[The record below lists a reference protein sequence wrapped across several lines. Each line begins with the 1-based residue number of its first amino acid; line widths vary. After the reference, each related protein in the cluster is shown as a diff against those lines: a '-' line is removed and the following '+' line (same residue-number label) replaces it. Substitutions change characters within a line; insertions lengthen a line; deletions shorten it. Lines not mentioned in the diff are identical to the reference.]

1 MYIYYFILVVASAVG
16 GYFAY
21 ERPHSVSWLAAA
33 VTNLFLAG
41 FVYSN
46 GRQVKINR
54 AFAILCFC
62 VALWT
67 LSVFGLYIFT
77 DEVSVGHWIR
87 LLRPGYFFLAPAI
100 FYFMLVLAKSDTG
113 KNIKLVYISFVIA
126 AALSLLNYA
135 GFFDEGVV
143 RRGLSFF
150 PKIGRRYI
158 ATLVNLGFW
167 GGWGLLFIF
176 RAYGRL
182 TSVRERQQLKYFFA
196 GSSIALLLGLVSN
209 TLFGLGLNVYP
220 MGGIGIIV
228 YALVVSYAIIR
239 HQLMDIEVII
249 RKGIIYAT
257 LTLSIMGVY
266 AIAVG
271 VSVGIFGVHAGNWF
285 TNALGGIVI
294 ALIFLPLRS
303 RIQLLVDRLFFK
315 DKYDYHKT
323 LRDFSRDI
331 TSILELELLFR
342 LLVNKITETMHIRR
356 GCIMIY
362 DPDKD
367 KYEARYCTGQD
378 GEILRF
384 ELGAADAAVEWLN
397 KHASA
402 LNLAAHDESLFVKLR
417 ERGIT
422 LVIPLIN
429 KNKLVGIMN
438 FGAKLSEDAYTSEDI
453 ELLMTLS
460 GQAAIAIENDQL
472 SARMRELEKSL
483 HQADKLSAL
492 GTFASSLAHEI
503 KNPLSSIKTFSQ
515 LMEKRFDDTVFR
527 EKFSAIVPHEIDR
540 LESVLNQLVDF
551 GKISD
556 QDFAPVKIGK
566 VIDELFGLVQY
577 EALRRNIKVIK
588 EYGALLPPVAAI
600 EEQLKQVFMNLILN
614 AIQAM
619 PAGGEVRVTAQAAA
633 DKRLGDVVQVS
644 VKDNGAGIPAEAVGR
659 IFKPFFTTKP
669 DGTGLG
675 LSITHNI
682 VKDHGGS
689 IEVNSE
695 PGNGAEFIVKLPVFA
710 GVEK

>member
-1 MYIYYFILVVASAVG
+1 MHIYYIILVFASAFG

-21 ERPHSVSWLAAA
+21 GRPHSISWLAAA
-33 VTNLFLAG
+33 VTNMFLAG

-46 GRQVKINR
+46 GRQIKINR

-67 LSVFGLYIFT
+67 LSVFGLYIIT
-77 DEVSVGHWIR
+77 DEHGAGHWIR
-87 LLRPGYFFLAPAI
+87 FLRPGYFFLAPSI
-100 FYFMLVLAKSDTG
+100 FYFMLALAKSDTG
-113 KNIKLVYISFVIA
+113 KNIRLVYVSFTIA
-126 AALSLLNYA
+126 AALSLLNYT
-135 GFFDEGVV
+135 GFFDEGIVS
-143 RRGLSFF
+143 RGLSYF
-150 PKIGRRYI
+150 PKIGKRYI

-167 GGWGLLFIF
+167 GGWGLFFIF

-182 TSVRERQQLKYFFA
+182 ASVRERQQLKYFFA
-196 GSSIALLLGLVSN
+196 GSSIALFLGLVSN
-209 TLFGLGLNVYP
+209 TLFGLGHSVYP
-220 MGGIGIIV
+220 MGGIGIIL
-228 YALVVSYAIIR
+228 YALIVSYAIIK

-249 RKGIIYAT
+249 RKGIIYAA
-257 LTLSIMGVY
+257 LTLSVIGVY
-266 AIAVG
+266 AIT
-271 VSVGIFGVHAGNWF
+271 VGISAGILGTRAGNWF

-303 RIQLLVDRLFFK
+303 RIQLAVDKLFFK

-323 LRDFSRDI
+323 LSDFSRDI
-331 TSILELELLFR
+331 TSILDLELLFR
-342 LLVNKITETMHIRR
+342 LLVNNVTETMHIFR

-362 DPDKD
+362 NPDRAT
-367 KYEARYCTGQD
+367 YETRYCTGKD
-378 GEILRF
+378 EEILRF
-384 ELGAADAAVEWLN
+384 ELREADAPVEWLN

-402 LNLAAHDESLFVKLR
+402 LNLAAHEESSFPQLR
-417 ERGIT
+417 DRGIM

-429 KNKLVGIMN
+429 KKRLVGMMN

-515 LMEKRFDDTVFR
+515 LMEKRFNDTVFR
-527 EKFSAIVPHEIDR
+527 EKFSAIVPQEIDR
-540 LESVLNQLVDF
+540 LEAVLNQLVDF
-551 GKISD
+551 GKESSL
-556 QDFAPVKIGK
+556 DFEPVKIGK
-566 VIDELFGLVQY
+566 VIDELFELVQY

-588 EYGALLPPVAAI
+588 ECGASLPPVAAV
-600 EEQLKQVFMNLILN
+600 EQQLKQVFMNLILN

-619 PAGGEVRVTAQAAA
+619 PAGGEVRISAAAAA
-633 DKRLGDVVQVS
+633 DDRIGDIVRVS
-644 VKDNGAGIPAEAVGR
+644 VKDNGSGIPPEAMAR
-659 IFKPFFTTKP
+659 IFKPFFTTKA

-675 LSITHNI
+675 LSITQRI
-682 VKDHGGS
+682 VRDHGGA

-710 GVEK
+710 VAQP